1 MQIRNSGRWPC
12 WLGRLDWRTWS
23 VFVLALLTAGCYQPP
38 SAERLEYD
46 VDTVQTLREEIKSV
60 DWDE

>member
-1 MQIRNSGRWPC
+1 
-12 WLGRLDWRTWS
+12 LDWRTWS

-46 VDTVQTLREEIKSV
+46 VDTVQALREEIKSV